1 MEIYKLEILNQFKLK
16 CPDLINPELVSILY
30 CQTQQDAYLEMYFK
44 NAAASPIITNLVF
57 ITDGI
62 EVDPFLGEVPP
73 LFNPAEDIVD
83 NAQLMIDL
91 DEYSLINCV
100 DGLFTTEAAEAI
112 TDSHLNSIKKTD

>member
-30 CQTQQDAYLEMYFK
+30 CQTQQDAYLKMYFK
-44 NAAASPIITNLVF
+44 NDPYSPVIINLDF

-73 LFNPAEDIVD
+73 LFNPGEDIVD
-83 NAQLMIDL
+83 NTQLIIDF
-91 DEYSLINCV
+91 DEYGLIN
-100 DGLFTTEAAEAI
+100 
-112 TDSHLNSIKKTD
+112 